1 MCALCVA
8 KDPILLP
15 AESEDSDQSRRMPEA
30 DLCLRWAHTSFC
42 WFCHAADQMMRATS
56 GF

>member
-1 MCALCVA
+1 M
-8 KDPILLP
+8 LLR
-15 AESEDSDQSRRMPEA
+15 AESEDTDQSGRMPEA

-42 WFCHAADQMMRATS
+42 WFCHATDQMMRATS